1 MENDTPLVDRLT
13 LLTPKERDCLRLV
26 MERHSSKQIARQLGI
41 SSTSVDTYVRRA
53 REKLGLKDRYA
64 AARLLE
70 AWQQGEVEIAPS
82 GAAAEPAE
90 PAEPPRAEGLLT
102 LRIPPLETLNIFQ
115 RIVLII
121 GGAIAAAVIFGVIA
135 TAMTA
140 L

>member
-1 MENDTPLVDRLT
+1 MEDDTSLVDRLT

-70 AWQQGEVEIAPS
+70 AWQQGEVQLPPAD
-82 GAAAEPAE
+82 AAAEPVV
-90 PAEPPRAEGLLT
+90 PPEPPREGLFT
-102 LRIPPLETLNIFQ
+102 LRIPPLETLNIVQ
-115 RIVLII
+115 RILLII